1 MNADERRHIIDHAGV
16 GSALIRAWK
25 MPHSSSPLKFEAV
38 HDEHQAT
45 SNADR

>member
-1 MNADERRHIIDHAGV
+1 MNADERRRIIGHAGV

-25 MPHSSSPLKFEAV
+25 IPHSSPPLNFHAV